1 MYKQLK
7 LHFLTSKSNTVLGEF
22 VTVNDVEQRL
32 DKYMKSHLLLVVW
45 FWISWCSYLYGSKP
59 GRLCSLIKTGHKWSY
74 FSDFAPIGGSKNCT
88 FDTHSVLEK
97 RKWR

>member
-32 DKYMKSHLLLVVW
+32 DKYMKSHLLLVV
-45 FWISWCSYLYGSKP
+45 
-59 GRLCSLIKTGHKWSY
+59 
-74 FSDFAPIGGSKNCT
+74 
-88 FDTHSVLEK
+88 
-97 RKWR
+97 